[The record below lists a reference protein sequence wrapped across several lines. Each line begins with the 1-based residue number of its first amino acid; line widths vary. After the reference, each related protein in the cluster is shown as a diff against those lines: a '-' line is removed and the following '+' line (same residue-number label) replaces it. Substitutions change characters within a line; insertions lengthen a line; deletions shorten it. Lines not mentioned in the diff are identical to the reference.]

1 VVEMKDKSDNRIP
14 TDKRVKAYLYGDTLE
29 MTTAIGP
36 PGKKYIPLGNGKYR
50 TLDGEIKEMKVSD
63 NKGDNLSS
71 LKKTFKRLR
80 RLIMNNFKGG
90 DDQLWLTLTYAE
102 NMQDVKRLVSDFRQF
117 IKKLRR
123 KYGQLEYISVI
134 EPQERGAWHYHV
146 LLKTSDGSPLYIEND
161 DIYRKWKH
169 GFTKTKRLSE
179 SDNVAAYVMAYL
191 TDMDMNENDEN
202 AKSKKIVKGMRLHY
216 YPSNMQF
223 YRCSAGI
230 KQPKEIDGEK
240 NAVLINTLGQYFD
253 IKKYRFDVNKIE
265 PNFHGERTLKGILE
279 DGSDLTVET
288 EYFNI
293 DNLDLTLYERE
304 D

>member
-1 VVEMKDKSDNRIP
+1 MKDKRDNRIS

-36 PGKKYIPLGNGKYR
+36 PGKKYIPLGDGKYR
-50 TLDGEIKEMKVSD
+50 SLNGEIKQMQVSE
-63 NKGDNLSS
+63 NKGDNLNS

-102 NMQDVKRLVSDFRQF
+102 NMQDVKRLISDFRQF

-134 EPQERGAWHYHV
+134 EPQERGAWHFHV

-161 DIYRKWKH
+161 DVYKKWKH

-223 YRCSAGI
+223 YRCSEGI

-240 NAVLINTLGQYFD
+240 NAVLVNALSQYVD
-253 IKKYRFDVNKIE
+253 IKKYRFDVNEIE